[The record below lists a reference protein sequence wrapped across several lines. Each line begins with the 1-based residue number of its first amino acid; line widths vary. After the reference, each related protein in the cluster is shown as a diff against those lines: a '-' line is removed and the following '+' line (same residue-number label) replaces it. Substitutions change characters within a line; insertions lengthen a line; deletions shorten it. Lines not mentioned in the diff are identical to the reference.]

1 MSGLMLLRPW
11 WLLALLPVL
20 ALAWWVRQRR
30 LAGDWAGIID
40 PALLGPLRRLGALTD
55 GRRDAALLLPFIAA
69 GVIVLALTGPARL
82 LPGAVAYRALDPLI
96 LLLDLSPSITTA
108 PALADLQAA
117 AATVMADAQERPV
130 GIMVYGADA
139 YLVSAPTS
147 DAASL
152 ESLIAVLD
160 RDTMPVSGSRPDIAL
175 SMANDL
181 FAAEGVGIGGADLI
195 VISDGGGTGTTALDE
210 AARLRAAGA
219 RVWALSLDD
228 TAPEGP
234 TPDPGALA
242 TLAEA
247 GGGAAAPAADARPL
261 LQRIDAT
268 RTARLARSDAATD
281 AVRDFGRWL
290 LILALPCAA
299 LMFRRRR

>member
-1 MSGLMLLRPW
+1 MSGLLLLRPW

-20 ALAWWVRQRR
+20 ALAWWVRRRR

-40 PALLGPLRRLGALTD
+40 PVLLVPLRRLGALTD
-55 GRRDAALLLPFIAA
+55 GRRDPGLMLPFIAA
-69 GVIVLALTGPARL
+69 AVIVLALTGPARI
-82 LPGAVAYRALDPLI
+82 LPGAVSYRALDPLI
-96 LLLDLSPSITTA
+96 LLLDLSPSITMA

-160 RDTMPVSGSRPDIAL
+160 RETMPVSGSRPDIAL
-175 SMANDL
+175 SMANAL
-181 FAAEGVGIGGADLI
+181 FAVDGVGIGGADLI
-195 VISDGGGTGTTALDE
+195 VISDGGGTDKNAVDE
-210 AARLRAAGA
+210 AARLQAAGA
-219 RVWALSLDD
+219 RVWALTLDN
-228 TAPEGP
+228 TSPEAPA
-234 TPDPGALA
+234 PDPAALA
-242 TLAEA
+242 TLAKA
-247 GGGAAAPAADARPL
+247 GGGAVAPAADARPL
-261 LQRIDAT
+261 LQRIEAS
-268 RTARLARSDAATD
+268 RTARLARSNTATD
-281 AVRDFGRWL
+281 AVRDFGRWI
-290 LILALPCAA
+290 LILALPFAA

>member
-1 MSGLMLLRPW
+1 MTGLLLLRPW

-20 ALAWWVRQRR
+20 GLALWVRRRR

-55 GRRDAALLLPFIAA
+55 GRRDAALMLPFAA
-69 GVIVLALTGPARL
+69 AVVIVLALSGPARL
-82 LPGAVAYRALDPLI
+82 LPGATAYRALDPVI
-96 LLLDLSPSITTA
+96 LMLDLSPSITTA
-108 PALADLQAA
+108 PALSDLQAA
-117 AATVMADAQERPV
+117 AATIMADAQGRPV
-130 GIMVYGADA
+130 GIMAYGADA
-139 YLVSAPTS
+139 YLVSAPTT

-160 RDTMPVSGSRPDIAL
+160 RETMPVSGSRPDIAL

-181 FAAEGVGIGGADLI
+181 FAQDGVGIGGADLI
-195 VISDGGGTGTTALDE
+195 VISDGGGTDGNALDE
-210 AARLRAAGA
+210 AARLNGAGA
-219 RVWALSLDD
+219 RVWALTLDR
-228 TAPEGP
+228 TAPEAP
-234 TPDPGALA
+234 PPDPAALA

-247 GGGAAAPAADARPL
+247 GGGAAAPAAEARPL
-261 LQRIDAT
+261 LQRIDAA
-268 RTARLARSDAATD
+268 RVARLARSDMATS

-290 LILALPCAA
+290 LILALPAAA